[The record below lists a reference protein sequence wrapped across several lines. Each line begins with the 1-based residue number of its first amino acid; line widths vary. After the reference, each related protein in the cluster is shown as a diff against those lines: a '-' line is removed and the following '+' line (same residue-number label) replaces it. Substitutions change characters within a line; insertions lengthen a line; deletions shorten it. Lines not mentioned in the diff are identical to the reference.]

1 MRQFTSKEL
10 RKTWKEFYIERGHV
24 DVGAVSLVSDGSTG
38 VLFNVAG
45 MQPLMP
51 YLLGEKHPMGT
62 RLCNVQGCVRT
73 NDIDSVG
80 DRSHVTFFEMMG
92 SWSLGDYFKEERC
105 KWSYELLTQVFGFD
119 NDHLAATVF
128 AGDENAPR
136 DEEGAKYRIASGFK
150 PENIYYL
157 GADDNWWG
165 LEYGPCGPDSEMFY
179 IADVPDC
186 GPDCGPGCSCGKYT
200 EIGNDVFMQYEKH
213 QDGTL
218 TPLKQKNVDTGW
230 GLERILA
237 FLNGTKDVYKTD
249 LFTDAIA
256 YIEKASGVK
265 YESDEKLT
273 KSMRVLADHI
283 RTSVMLIGDSAKLV
297 PSNAGAGYVLR
308 RLIRRAVRH
317 ARTLGMTT
325 EQILG
330 LAKIYIDSVYDD
342 SYPLLTKNREF
353 ILNELDKE
361 IARFESTLENG
372 IKEFKK
378 ILDDKKAAASSEID
392 GESAFYLYDT
402 FGFPIELTVEMAS
415 EEGLK
420 VDEEGFKTAME
431 KQKET
436 ARAATKAKGELALSV
451 NEIPDEVAKDTNATE
466 YDGYDN
472 LKCDAKVIYILRSD
486 EDGIKVVD
494 SSSEGDDV
502 IIVTDK
508 TVLYATMGGQIHDE
522 GRVFSSG
529 FEAKV
534 ISVDK
539 DAAGKYLHTL
549 KVLKGTVSSGDTV
562 SIEVDKKNRLAIARN
577 HTATHILLSALQKVL
592 GDHVEQAGSYVGN
605 DRLRFDFNNSQAMT
619 ADEISKVEEM
629 VNDVVLQALPV
640 ETKVLAIEEAK
651 KLGATAIFGEKY
663 GEVVRVVAV
672 GGFDAPFDLEFCGGT
687 HLTNTS
693 LIGQFRI
700 VSESGIAAGIRRIEA
715 VTGAR
720 CYEMGKADRSLIDEA
735 AAALKTPKDKIVERI
750 EALHAEVKTLE
761 KEIADIE
768 KAKAGSF
775 ADSAV
780 SGAKDI
786 GGVKAVIASCDAS
799 DAAALRDT
807 ADKIRDKLDCGVVF
821 LAANGGD
828 KLLFTAMATKSANE
842 KGVHCGNII
851 KEAAKVAGGGG
862 GGRPDMAQAGGKDVS
877 KLADALARAEEVLA
891 SQINV

>member
-10 RKTWKEFYIERGHV
+10 RKTWKEFYIARGHV

-51 YLLGEKHPMGT
+51 YLLGEKHPLGT

-105 KWSYELLTQVFGFD
+105 KWSYELLTDVFGFD

-128 AGDENAPR
+128 AGDDNAPR
-136 DEEGAKYRIASGFK
+136 DEEGAKFRIASGFK

-249 LFTDAIA
+249 LFTDAIS

-265 YESDEKLT
+265 YDSDEKLT
-273 KSMRVLADHI
+273 RSMRVLADHI
-283 RTSVMLIGDSAKLV
+283 RTSVMLIGDAAKLV

-317 ARTLGMTT
+317 ARTLGMST
-325 EQILG
+325 ENILD

-342 SYPLLTKNREF
+342 SYPLLTKNRDF
-353 ILNELDKE
+353 ILDELDKE

-378 ILDDKKAAASSEID
+378 ILAEKSGKGEID
-392 GESAFYLYDT
+392 GDSAFYLYDT
-402 FGFPIELTVEMAS
+402 FGFPIELTVEMAA

-420 VDEEGFKTAME
+420 VDEEGFKAAME

-436 ARAATKAKGELALSV
+436 ARAAAKSKDDLALTV
-451 NEIPDEVAKDTNATE
+451 NSIPDEVAKDSNATE
-466 YDGYDN
+466 YVGYDD
-472 LKCDAKVIYILRSD
+472 LKCDAKVIYILKADSD
-486 EDGIKVVD
+486 GNLQKAD
-494 SSSEGDDV
+494 SASAGDD
-502 IIVTDK
+502 IICILDK
-508 TVLYATMGGQIHDE
+508 TVLYATMGGQIHDQ
-522 GRVFSSG
+522 GKIYTSDL
-529 FEAKV
+529 EADV

-549 KVLKGTVSSGDTV
+549 KVVKGTITSGSVVSV
-562 SIEVDKKNRLAIARN
+562 EVDKKTRLSIARN
-577 HTATHILLSALQKVL
+577 HTATHILLSALKKVL
-592 GDHVEQAGSYVGN
+592 GSHVEQAGSFVGD
-605 DRLRFDFNNSQAMT
+605 DRLRFDFTHSQAMT
-619 ADEISKVEEM
+619 AEEISSVENM
-629 VNDVVLQALPV
+629 VNEVVLKDLPV
-640 ETKVLAIEEAK
+640 ITKEMGIDEAR

-663 GEVVRVVAV
+663 GDTVRVVSV
-672 GGFDAPFDLEFCGGT
+672 GDFDDPFDMEFCGGT
-687 HLTNTS
+687 HLKS
-693 LIGQFRI
+693 SGQIGQFRI
-700 VSESGIAAGIRRIEA
+700 VSEAGIASGTRRIEA
-715 VTGAR
+715 VTGAKA
-720 CYEMGKADRSLIDEA
+720 YEMAIADRTLITEA
-735 AAALKTPKDKIVERI
+735 AAALKSSKDQIVEKI
-750 EALHAEVKTLE
+750 NALHAEVKSLSRE
-761 KEIADIE
+761 LSDIE

-775 ADSAV
+775 ADDAV
-780 SGAKDI
+780 SSAKDI
-786 GGVKAVIASCDAS
+786 NGVMAVIAECDAA
-799 DAAALRDT
+799 DPAALRDT
-807 ADKIRDKLDCGVVF
+807 ADKIRDKLDCGIVF
-821 LAANGGD
+821 LAAKSSD
-828 KLLFTAMATKSANE
+828 KVLFTAMATKSAVE
-842 KGVHCGNII
+842 KGAHCGNII

-862 GGRPDMAQAGGKDVS
+862 GGRPDMAQAGGKDVT
-877 KLADALARAEEVLA
+877 KIAEALEKASEVLS
-891 SQINV
+891 SQIK